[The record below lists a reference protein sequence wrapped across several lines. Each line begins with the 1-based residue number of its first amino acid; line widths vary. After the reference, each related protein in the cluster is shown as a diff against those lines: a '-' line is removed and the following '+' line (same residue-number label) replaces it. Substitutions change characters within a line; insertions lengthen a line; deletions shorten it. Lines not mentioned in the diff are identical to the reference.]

1 MSSMEKPLPEI
12 PSGSRTSR
20 FNLTLTIEARAHLHR
35 FIVRALDEEGDVRD
49 RDTWAERIEAALDEL
64 GASIS
69 RGGWLAGLRRGRYV
83 RRRHHEEVERQKAE
97 EKAKREKED
106 EEKAKGKTAK
116 GRSKMRE
123 VVLDDSHIEDAPTD
137 EQLNTA
143 LEQLRGLLAKPFIPT
158 PKPSVKH
165 LVLITSGFASHH
177 SDPTEDMGFRLVRPA
192 IGCTFKVNEFSLPN
206 VASPADESDNIVLY
220 GLQEWDACL
229 LSCEDPIQLV
239 GGTFQLKGL
248 TSVSQYAALSRVLRL
263 ATYTH
268 LSLLLEQDLLANSH
282 VELHYP
288 KPVVPSL
295 PTFPVERSSSTPD
308 VKGRGKRDS
317 GSGIWS
323 YLTKK
328 TEDLLQRATNVAPVV
343 VRRGSLELP
352 LADKFSRHTSLPHRP
367 DSSFMPRRLSLLS
380 TVSSRLSQDDSGEPH
395 QLPYSTGVRRIDSW
409 KDLLSTTPGV
419 AFSPPRF
426 LLDIAEQERKNPSR
440 RLAGDEKAALTS
452 LLGWQGKESLM
463 RGMVGM
469 SGFVRHQGFSVL
481 YSEHVP
487 GASSIVSQPPTPGN
501 STASSEIQFPLRIA
515 CGGHRRRWL
524 HFRYYQQHGRQWDE
538 TLGEAVIRWC
548 MTAEDPC
555 IHPDCRFQR
564 SEHDMRWIHGGVRL
578 IATVSLPNPGDSASL
593 TKDDAI
599 YMWHSC
605 SVCGKESHKEVMHDG
620 TYLFSFAKYLEL
632 LVYAPAIHVLQP
644 PLCEHAAFPPK
655 PWPPADTPIPQARF
669 RIIRK
674 FSYQGRTVTFTLSEV
689 KDIFEIRV
697 PRLQILRRKAGEKKA
712 PEGPQRKN
720 SKASSGSSGDD
731 RRALRREIMRWW
743 QGLSEHMDQLE
754 DKFITESPR
763 SYHKSLPRLPSAD
776 DDDADDDDDDD
787 TLSTPRGRPI
797 PPPATPSTPT
807 PRAALGA
814 PSSFPFLSIPSPG
827 TSASSGQGSIS
838 TPTLT
843 PSPDDRLSSPIAS
856 ADDADSLRLLSGLR
870 HKFQRTEQ
878 ELYSELAHTSDK
890 NLNDVRRS
898 FVTAARGATRR
909 LAAWEKKH
917 GSHLPAGTS
926 LGDAPI
932 TPEPEWWKSGCHAV
946 PGGSVIVREDDWGSI
961 IAFTLSSVD
970 YQRELSNM
978 NSIRVLP
985 PSAPPTTPTV
995 TRPSLFRA
1003 GESLKRLVSGAP
1015 PQPDPDHDDIG
1026 WQEPESYSA
1035 VISRKEHPR
1044 EPVSLISIGGV
1055 LRQKASTD
1063 VSSTSSLISP
1073 IGSPGARPSGME
1085 TPRSVRAKPAVEV
1098 TNLAADGR
1106 VSGMPEAVEA
1116 AGKILHDLEAVS
1128 KPSNSSRTSLTLSES
1143 RPSSSG
1149 IIETHIRRGKASSI
1163 VSDSDGSTVGLD
1175 SSGVSTPPPPPPPPK
1190 DGEDARKSALSTSAP
1205 SDSEPPQT
1213 PAKPGTSSTF
1223 TAAFTNSLTSA
1234 MRYVLKPDQQRPS
1247 SATPHHG
1254 LLSADSPPI
1263 DDRPHI
1269 KYDWTIG
1276 KRLRFSC
1283 TVYYAK
1289 QFDQLRKRCG
1299 VEDVFLKS
1307 LSRSEN
1313 WAAEGGKSRSNF
1325 WKTTDNRFIIKTLVN
1340 AWNVADLQVLIDLGP
1355 SYFKHME
1362 ATASR
1367 PTVLAKLLGFY
1378 TVEIRNLE
1386 SGNTQAKADLLVME
1400 NLFYNAKVSKTFD
1413 LKGIQG
1419 RKVKASSGTSSK
1431 TLFDGEWIEGQQ
1443 KALTLVRPHSKVI
1456 LHEAIK
1462 ADCDFLARS
1471 NIMDYSLLLGIDD
1484 ENKQMICG
1492 LVDTIGSY
1500 TFAKTLEYKAKQ
1512 GLNAGK
1518 EVTVVPPHEYQERF
1532 VAAMDE
1538 YFLACPGQFPSTV
1551 CPLGCM
1557 LTVGSAD
1564 KWSKPLDNTIVPSDC
1579 RDLPSVL

>member
-12 PSGSRTSR
+12 PSGSRANR
-20 FNLTLTIEARAHLHR
+20 VNLTLTIEARAHLRR
-35 FIVRALDEEGDVRD
+35 FIARALDEEADVRD
-49 RDTWAERIEAALDEL
+49 RDTWAERIESALDEL

-69 RGGWLAGLRRGRYV
+69 RGGWLAGLRRGRNV
-83 RRRHHEEVERQKAE
+83 RRQHNYELQKQREEER
-97 EKAKREKED
+97 AKREKEE
-106 EEKAKGKTAK
+106 EEKAKGKSAK
-116 GRSKMRE
+116 GRSKIRE
-123 VVLDDSHIEDAPTD
+123 LVLDDSHIPDMPTN
-137 EQLNTA
+137 EELNSA
-143 LEQLRGLLAKPFIPT
+143 LDQLRVLLVKPFIPT
-158 PKPSVKH
+158 PMPSVKH
-165 LVLITSGFASHH
+165 LVLAVSGFSAHH
-177 SDPTEDMGFRLVRPA
+177 SDPTEDMGFRLIRPA
-192 IGCTFKVNEFSLPN
+192 IGCAFIANDFSLPN
-206 VASPADESDNIVLY
+206 VAYPVDEADSAILY

-229 LSCEDPIQLV
+229 LSCKGPLQLV

-248 TSVSQYAALSRVLRL
+248 ASVTQYAAVSRVLRL
-263 ATYTH
+263 SIYAH

-288 KPVVPSL
+288 KPVVPAL
-295 PTFPVERSSSTPD
+295 HAFPVERSSSTPD
-308 VKGRGKRDS
+308 VKGKGKRDS
-317 GSGIWS
+317 GFGIWS

-328 TEDLLQRATNVAPVV
+328 TEDLIQRATNVAPAV
-343 VRRGSLELP
+343 VRRGSLEFP

-367 DSSFMPRRLSLLS
+367 DSSFIPRRLSLLS
-380 TVSSRLSQDDSGEPH
+380 TVSSRLSQDDSAEPP
-395 QLPYSTGVRRIDSW
+395 QLPYTTGVRRIDSW

-426 LLDIAEQERKNPSR
+426 LLDIAEQERKDPSR

-452 LLGWQGKESLM
+452 LLGWQGKESLL
-463 RGMVGM
+463 RGIVGL

-487 GASSIVSQPPTPGN
+487 GASSIVSPPPTPGN
-501 STASSEIQFPLRIA
+501 STTASSEIQFPLRIA
-515 CGGHRRRWL
+515 CGGHRRKWI
-524 HFRYYQQHGRQWDE
+524 HFRYYQQRGQQWDE
-538 TLGEAVIRWC
+538 TLGQAITRWC

-555 IHPDCRFQR
+555 VHPDCHFQR
-564 SEHDMRWIHGGVRL
+564 VEHDMRWIHGGVRL
-578 IATVSLPNPGDSASL
+578 IATVSLPNSGDSATSI
-593 TKDDAI
+593 KDEAI

-605 SVCGKESHKEVMHDG
+605 SICGAESTKEVMHDG

-644 PLCEHAAFPPK
+644 SLCEHTTFSPK
-655 PWPPADTPIPQARF
+655 PWPPADTPIPQTRF
-669 RIIRK
+669 RIIRR
-674 FSYQGRTVTFTLSEV
+674 FSHKGRTVTFTLSDV

-697 PRLQILRRKAGEKKA
+697 PRLQILRRKTAEKRP
-712 PEGPQRKN
+712 PEGPQRKS
-720 SKASSGSSGDD
+720 SKGSSGSSGDE
-731 RRALRREIMRWW
+731 RRVLRREIMRWW

-754 DKFITESPR
+754 DKFLAESPK

-776 DDDADDDDDDD
+776 DAYDEDDL
-787 TLSTPRGRPI
+787 LSTPRGRPI

-807 PRAALGA
+807 PRGVADSPTGLG
-814 PSSFPFLSIPSPG
+814 I
-827 TSASSGQGSIS
+827 GSMS

-843 PSPDDRLSSPIAS
+843 PPPDGRLETPLAS
-856 ADDADSLRLLSGLR
+856 NDDDESLRLLSGLR

-878 ELYSELAHTSDK
+878 ELYAELAQASDK

-926 LGDAPI
+926 LGQSPI

-970 YQRELSNM
+970 YQRELSNI
-978 NSIRVLP
+978 NSIRVPP

-995 TRPSLFRA
+995 ARPSVFRA
-1003 GESLKRLVSGAP
+1003 GESLRRLVSGAP
-1015 PQPDPDHDDIG
+1015 PQPDPDHDDSG
-1026 WQEPESYSA
+1026 WQEPECYSA

-1063 VSSTSSLISP
+1063 AGTSSSLLSP
-1073 IGSPGARPSGME
+1073 VGSPGSRSSGVE
-1085 TPRSVRAKPAVEV
+1085 SPRSVRAKPAVEV

-1116 AGKILHDLEAVS
+1116 AGKILHDLEAHS

-1149 IIETHIRRGKASSI
+1149 FVETHIRRGKASS
-1163 VSDSDGSTVGLD
+1163 VVTDSEGSTVGLD
-1175 SSGVSTPPPPPPPPK
+1175 SAGSVATPPPPPPPPK
-1190 DGEDARKSALSTSAP
+1190 DGDEAKKSALSTGAP
-1205 SDSEPPQT
+1205 EGEPPET
-1213 PAKPGTSSTF
+1213 PNKPGSSSTF

-1234 MRYVLKPDQQRPS
+1234 MRYVLKPGDQQRPQ
-1247 SATPHHG
+1247 SAAPHHG
-1254 LLSADSPPI
+1254 LLSADTPPI

-1340 AWNVADLQVLIDLGP
+1340 AWNVADLQVLIELGP

-1400 NLFYNAKVSKTFD
+1400 NLFYNAKISKTFD

-1419 RKVKASSGTSSK
+1419 RKVKASSGTASK
-1431 TLFDGEWIEGQQ
+1431 TLFDGEWMEGQQ
-1443 KALTLVRPHSKVI
+1443 KALMLVRPHSKVVFQ
-1456 LHEAIK
+1456 EAIK

-1532 VAAMDE
+1532 VNAMDE
-1538 YFLACPGQFPSTV
+1538 YFLACP
-1551 CPLGCM
+1551 
-1557 LTVGSAD
+1557 D
-1564 KWSKPLDNTIVPSDC
+1564 KWSKPLDNTIVPSDPE
-1579 RDLPSVL
+1579 DLPSVL